1 MILEITY
8 KAGKTGKKKKISL
21 SVEPGYSYKLLRQLI
36 SEETGRRSSG
46 IHISNVSTSEE

>member
-21 SVEPGYSYKLLRQLI
+21 SVETGYSYKLLRQLI
-36 SEETGRRSSG
+36 SEETGRRSAG
-46 IHISNVSTSEE
+46 IHISDVSIPEE